1 MKKLIEAL
9 TILAKYQDPDL
20 EWPTHCE
27 HDVLSVV
34 GIEKGAVSAE
44 DAARLDA
51 LGFLWSDENDGCWIS
66 FHFGRA

>member
-9 TILAKYQDPDL
+9 NIFAKYQDL

-27 HDVLSVV
+27 HDVLHVV
-34 GIEKGAVSAE
+34 GITKDEVSEE
-44 DAARLDA
+44 DQKRLDE
-51 LGFLWSDENDGCWIS
+51 LGFLWSDADDGSWIS